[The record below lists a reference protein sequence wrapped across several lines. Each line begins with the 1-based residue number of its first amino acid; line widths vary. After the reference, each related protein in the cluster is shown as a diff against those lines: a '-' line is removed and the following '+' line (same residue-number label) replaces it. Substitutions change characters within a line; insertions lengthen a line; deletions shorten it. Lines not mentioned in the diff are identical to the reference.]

1 MLSFLLITTGVSL
14 VSLFLRR
21 RLHVARKKGT
31 VIGSTDSLAGFA
43 VGVLKGTL
51 FVFLFLAFMFPL
63 AGIFLPDRIQ
73 AVNEQLNSSYI
84 AGPLYDINPLLL
96 LLKKFSL

>member
-1 MLSFLLITTGVSL
+1 
-14 VSLFLRR
+14 
-21 RLHVARKKGT
+21 
-31 VIGSTDSLAGFA
+31 
-43 VGVLKGTL
+43 
-51 FVFLFLAFMFPL
+51 MFPL

>member
-1 MLSFLLITTGVSL
+1 
-14 VSLFLRR
+14 
-21 RLHVARKKGT
+21 
-31 VIGSTDSLAGFA
+31 
-43 VGVLKGTL
+43 
-51 FVFLFLAFMFPL
+51 MFPL

-73 AVNEQLNSSYI
+73 AINEQLNSSYI